1 MPSTIKV
8 FGATSGIPGSFP
20 QPPAGSPVLA
30 SPVLASPV
38 LDPVSAAV
46 VSLELPM
53 PVSPVGAALEPPV
66 SAAPVVGPALL
77 AVPSDIPLEP
87 AGPVL
92 SVVVVA
98 EDPPVQAASTLASN
112 KTLRIRRP

>member
-8 FGATSGIPGSFP
+8 CGATSGIPGSFP

-30 SPVLASPV
+30 SPVL
-38 LDPVSAAV
+38 DPVSAAV
-46 VSLELPM
+46 ASLELPI
-53 PVSPVGAALEPPV
+53 PVPSPVVGAALEPPV

-112 KTLRIRRP
+112 KTLRIGRP